1 MAESQP
7 IEKVI
12 IDTGRIREDYFVAV
26 LEGRGADGT
35 ILCENRYL
43 FTAGENLACLLV
55 PAQPLELDYKRMHR
69 DEQGYE
75 TGILRIKNPGKRI
88 VPGVKLQWDCE
99 PDSGVYGDFSD
110 NFPYLLPGE
119 EKLFTMR
126 EDWLHWTVE
135 DAADFDFPDSWFGK
149 LYFVTC
155 LNAPHCPRVLRPLQC
170 RFFPLAPHI
179 DENGALRLILSDL
192 ELPYR
197 CPLIAG
203 RMLLTPS
210 FIQAS
215 YTVWKHLIRDSLIL
229 DLVVYDSSFR
239 QDDAL
244 DYLI

>member
-1 MAESQP
+1 MKCTIKKRTYRAMYRLLDRVSPLAE
-7 IEKVI
+7 
-12 IDTGRIREDYFVAV
+12 DCGM
-26 LEGRGADGT
+26 
-35 ILCENRYL
+35 LCGSACC
-43 FTAGENLACLLV
+43 TCGEN
-55 PAQPLELDYKRMHR
+55 DSK
-69 DEQGYE
+69 DEPQL
-75 TGILRIKNPGKRI
+75 GI
-88 VPGVKLQWDCE
+88 
-99 PDSGVYGDFSD
+99 
-110 NFPYLLPGE
+110 YLLPGE

-135 DAADFDFPDSWFGK
+135 DAADFDFPDSWFGR